1 MTYNQEYSTQQGS
14 HTDFMCVCVCVCVS
28 VCVWVTQLCPTLCDS
43 MNCIAYQ
50 TPLSIE
56 FSRQEYWSGEIKNST
71 DKQKLREFI
80 TTKPALQL
88 LKELC

>member
-14 HTDFMCVCVCVCVS
+14 HSDFMCVCVCTRMWVS
-28 VCVWVTQLCPTLCDS
+28 VLVTQSCPTLCDS

-50 TPLSIE
+50 TSLSME
-56 FSRQEYWSGEIKNST
+56 FSRQEYWSGEIKNFIG
-71 DKQKLREFI
+71 KQKLGEFI

-88 LKELC
+88 LKELL